1 MAIKPIL
8 FNTQMVRAILEGR
21 KKTTRRVIKAKGYDI
36 TGIPSW
42 AMFRRNPDDFFFDVC
57 KTGKE
62 PSSKTAT
69 TILIEP
75 PARPGDFLWVRET
88 WNYGYVET
96 SDAEGCNESW
106 FEELRKP
113 ASGYLGALSRY
124 FYVADKDD
132 EQIMSEIGGKWRP
145 SIHMPREAAR
155 LLLKVKDV
163 QAERLQDMTEED
175 AICEGYDGMPWC
187 YHHVFENYQDSPI
200 PCDASSGYDCP
211 PDRPCDKSI
220 PELFG
225 ETIWNSTIKQF
236 DLHRYGWDANPFVW
250 VMDFERIEL
259 PENWN

>member
-21 KKTTRRVIKAKGYDI
+21 KKTTRRIVKAKGYDI

-42 AMFRRNPDDFFFDVC
+42 AMFRSNPDDFFFDVC

-75 PARPGDFLWVRET
+75 PARPGDILWVRET

-145 SIHMPREAAR
+145 SIHMPKEAAR
-155 LLLKVKDV
+155 LFLRVMGV
-163 QAERLQDMTEED
+163 RCERLQEITSGEAVAEGIQSNLRSPSEAADALIAFEE
-175 AICEGYDGMPWC
+175 
-187 YHHVFENYQDSPI
+187 
-200 PCDASSGYDCP
+200 
-211 PDRPCDKSI
+211 
-220 PELFG
+220 L
-225 ETIWNSTIKQF
+225 WNSTVKPTDIT
-236 DLHRYGWDANPFVW
+236 RYGWGANPFVW
-250 VMDFERIEL
+250 VVDFERIEL